1 MEWGCIIVEMSII
14 QYCDYFGVATV
25 YFITIL
31 YFGVILEMFEW
42 F

>member
-1 MEWGCIIVEMSII
+1 MEWWCIIVEMFITP
-14 QYCDYFGVATV
+14 YCDIFGVETV
-25 YFITIL
+25 YCIKIL